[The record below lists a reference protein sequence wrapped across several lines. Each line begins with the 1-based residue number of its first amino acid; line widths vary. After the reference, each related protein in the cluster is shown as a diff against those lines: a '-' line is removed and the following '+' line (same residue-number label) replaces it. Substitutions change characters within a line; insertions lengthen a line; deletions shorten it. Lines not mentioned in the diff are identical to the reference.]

1 MKRAI
6 VLFFL
11 CFASSHTLLN
21 ASDTEQVIEKLGS
34 LEDAISNLSLRILVL
49 EKKIIS
55 LEEKV
60 LLGPTEK
67 AGKQPSRI
75 PDDPVRSD
83 DDFSVGDVTYET
95 IYNNTI
101 FKGSITNK
109 SNKNYSYALFKINV
123 YGEKGQVLASNDF
136 YILNFDKG
144 ARRSFETTVRGVK
157 TNEFDSYVIEFNK
170 GS

>member
-1 MKRAI
+1 MKRVL

-11 CFASSHTLLN
+11 CFASPHTLLI
-21 ASDTEQVIEKLGS
+21 ASDSEQVIEKLDS

-60 LLGPTEK
+60 LIGPTGK
-67 AGKQPSRI
+67 AGKRPNRI
-75 PDDPVRSD
+75 PDGPVQSG

-101 FKGSITNK
+101 FRGSITNK
-109 SNKNYSYALFKINV
+109 SNNSYSYALFKISV
-123 YGEKGQVLASNDF
+123 YDEKGQVLANNDF

-144 ARRSFETTVRGVK
+144 SRRSFDTTVRGVK
-157 TNEFDSYVIEFNK
+157 ANEFDSYVIEFNK
-170 GS
+170 GP